1 MRKLHNLARKHSFY
15 YISIDMNR
23 VRLFLHS
30 ILLVVLSG
38 IFYSCSVF
46 EPIGD
51 SLSLFYDNS
60 VSYFNAYYNARQ
72 IFDEAENALMLAQR
86 DAKAKAIL
94 SQKPPAAVPIP
105 RDKFNAVIDKCSSI
119 LSFYP
124 KSALVDDAI
133 LLIGKS
139 YFHLQDYLKAERKFS
154 ELLAQYPN
162 SSLVLESRLWFAKTL
177 ERLRKVDEAK
187 TIAQQ
192 VAQDGVEEGERA
204 IASEAYALLGLMA
217 EQENDFNQSI
227 LHYAKA
233 LVYINDSY
241 MRASTNAKVGDLFFS
256 LKEYEKANTAFIE
269 VYEEGVSD
277 ISLNYYGRIQAVR
290 GYSALKRYDTA
301 LFLAEEILDD
311 YRFALYHPM
320 ARLEYAAVLL
330 ASGFTDD
337 AVSEYQFMDT
347 TYARTEHGARASFA
361 LAQYHEKQQGDYQRA
376 ASYYVRAS
384 AVQTFTSFSEARKR
398 ENALLRL
405 VSYYRDL
412 VKNDSLVVLSDSAKK
427 YPEQFLQLVLPD
439 TASMAADSTEES
451 SDSLVVT
458 PPAEPKYIA
467 TFTPLN
473 PDSMRTV
480 RARIAYDLAEIYYT
494 EMEIADSA
502 LVWFERAWEWKIDS
516 TRAPRTLFILAEL
529 KKALKN
535 ASPEDI
541 AQTYHTIL
549 NEYSWSSYANEVR
562 RILGIEIAVRTTEE
576 DDEAY
581 AVAESLL
588 WSGDYSS
595 AIEHL
600 KVIVGAI
607 PPSTLAA
614 KSQYTLGW
622 IYEHQLHI
630 PDSAL
635 MYYRAVAEQHK
646 TSPYASAV
654 KNKIAGAVEEQKQE
668 KPAQPAK
675 PEQPPTESEQN
686 LKITP
691 PAVDD
696 DIRVRRL
703 PQGRGARPDTVKT
716 RIDR

>member
-1 MRKLHNLARKHSFY
+1 
-15 YISIDMNR
+15 
-23 VRLFLHS
+23 
-30 ILLVVLSG
+30 LVV
-38 IFYSCSVF
+38 
-46 EPIGD
+46 
-51 SLSLFYDNS
+51 
-60 VSYFNAYYNARQ
+60 
-72 IFDEAENALMLAQR
+72 
-86 DAKAKAIL
+86 
-94 SQKPPAAVPIP
+94 IP
-105 RDKFNAVIDKCSSI
+105 
-119 LSFYP
+119 
-124 KSALVDDAI
+124 
-133 LLIGKS
+133 
-139 YFHLQDYLKAERKFS
+139 
-154 ELLAQYPN
+154 
-162 SSLVLESRLWFAKTL
+162 T
-177 ERLRKVDEAK
+177 
-187 TIAQQ
+187 
-192 VAQDGVEEGERA
+192 
-204 IASEAYALLGLMA
+204 
-217 EQENDFNQSI
+217 
-227 LHYAKA
+227 
-233 LVYINDSY
+233 
-241 MRASTNAKVGDLFFS
+241 
-256 LKEYEKANTAFIE
+256 
-269 VYEEGVSD
+269 
-277 ISLNYYGRIQAVR
+277 
-290 GYSALKRYDTA
+290 
-301 LFLAEEILDD
+301 
-311 YRFALYHPM
+311 
-320 ARLEYAAVLL
+320 
-330 ASGFTDD
+330 
-337 AVSEYQFMDT
+337 
-347 TYARTEHGARASFA
+347 
-361 LAQYHEKQQGDYQRA
+361 
-376 ASYYVRAS
+376 
-384 AVQTFTSFSEARKR
+384 
-398 ENALLRL
+398 
-405 VSYYRDL
+405 
-412 VKNDSLVVLSDSAKK
+412 
-427 YPEQFLQLVLPD
+427 
-439 TASMAADSTEES
+439 
-451 SDSLVVT
+451 
-458 PPAEPKYIA
+458 EPKYIV
-467 TFTPLN
+467 TFKPLN

-480 RARIAYDLAEIYYT
+480 RARIAYDLGEIYYT

-502 LVWFERAWEWKIDS
+502 LVWFERAWEWKVDS

-562 RILGIEIAVRTTEE
+562 RILGIEIALRTTEE

-622 IYEHQLHI
+622 IYEHQLHM